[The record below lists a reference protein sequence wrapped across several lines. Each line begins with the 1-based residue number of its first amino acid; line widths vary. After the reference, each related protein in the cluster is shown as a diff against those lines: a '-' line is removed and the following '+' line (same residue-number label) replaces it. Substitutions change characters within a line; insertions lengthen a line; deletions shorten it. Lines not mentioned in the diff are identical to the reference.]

1 MSNWRISAILV
12 TCAIVQ
18 GQTGNP
24 PQLTLAEA
32 RVIALKNHPQVV
44 ASQALYLRADQL
56 TRETRSAYFPTL
68 NGDVTAAQAEINS
81 RIGAGIINDSSLF
94 NHAGAGV
101 TLTQLITDCGRTRN
115 LVANSNLQ
123 AQASRQDYQAT
134 RYDVVLAVDQA
145 YYEVLLAEQLVTVA
159 QQTVKARQTVVD
171 QVSELTK
178 NKLKSDID
186 LSFAQVNLADANL
199 MLLRARDRLNSAYA
213 QLAQT
218 MGTQQ
223 DVRYQ
228 LKDEPMPPD
237 PAADAAGLIA
247 QAFQNR
253 PELASLRF
261 QAQAAQKF
269 VEAERDLKRPNVT
282 LTAVGG
288 ALPYIN
294 PGNAN
299 PAIDKTHEAVA
310 VNVQIPIFNGFLFS
324 ARRRAAEYQL
334 QAEEQRTRDLQD
346 RVARDVRT
354 AYEQT
359 KTNFEA
365 MAATQQLLTQAN
377 LAMSLA
383 QGRYDLGLA
392 SIVEL
397 TQAQLGQT
405 SAQVE
410 TLSAKYQ
417 YQEAYA
423 ALQYTLGLLH

>member
-1 MSNWRISAILV
+1 MSNWRINTLLLTCGIL
-12 TCAIVQ
+12 Q

-32 RVIALKNHPQVV
+32 RAMALKNHPQIL
-44 ASQALYLRADQL
+44 ASQASYLRADQV
-56 TRETRSAYFPTL
+56 TRETRSPYFPTL
-68 NGDVTAAQAEINS
+68 NGEVTAAQAEINS
-81 RIGAGIINDSSLF
+81 RIGAGILNDSRLF
-94 NHAGAGV
+94 NHVGAGV
-101 TLTQLITDCGRTRN
+101 TLSQLITDSGRTRN
-115 LVANSNLQ
+115 LVAHSNLQ

-159 QQTVKARQTVVD
+159 RQTVTTRQAVVD
-171 QVSELTK
+171 QVTELTK
-178 NKLKSDID
+178 NKLKSDVD
-186 LSFAQVNLADANL
+186 LSFAQVNLADAKL
-199 MLLRARDRLNSAYA
+199 MMLRGRDRLNSAYA

-218 MGTQQ
+218 LGTQQ
-223 DVRYQ
+223 HVRYE
-228 LKDEPMPPD
+228 LKEEAMPAD
-237 PAADAAGLIA
+237 PPAEAEALIA
-247 QAFQNR
+247 QGLQNR
-253 PELASLRF
+253 PELASMRL
-261 QAQAAQKF
+261 QTQAAQKF
-269 VEAERDLKRPNVT
+269 VEAERDLKRPSVT

-299 PAIDKTHEAVA
+299 PGIDKTYESAA

-324 ARRRAAEYQL
+324 ARRQAAEYQL
-334 QAEEQRTRDLQD
+334 
-346 RVARDVRT
+346 RT
-354 AYEQT
+354 AYERA
-359 KTNFEA
+359 KTSFEA
-365 MAATQQLLTQAN
+365 IATTQQLLTQAN

-410 TLSAKYQ
+410 TLNAKYQ

-423 ALQYTLGLLH
+423 ELQYTLGLLH